1 MSVEFLKIEKEGIIR
16 DSKNLFEEGEE
27 EYHYK
32 PVRFGIFLVTLLSNM
47 KVMVIEIKAYQSKNT
62 LTKLNHT

>member
-27 EYHYK
+27 EYYK